1 MVIQEISDTMDWN
14 KTNTILITAFII
26 LNVFL
31 FASSNY
37 MSKAEYDPKNDK
49 EFALDVVKILDEK
62 NIKINADIPD
72 ETYILPVL
80 ETEYDII
87 QVNFSLLEKFLNE
100 KIEPVADVYK
110 YSNSKGEILEI
121 IDGKKLRLTLRNKV
135 NDKINENPDI
145 KEEINNFL
153 KEKNIDTDGYIEN
166 FKHISEND
174 SIYIYTQIYNDYSM
188 DNSYMYFFADNEG
201 IYKFEMQRIISV
213 TEITEKVR
221 TIHAIEALPRILTYP
236 EIKNKEIAK
245 IEIAYYSVEDD
256 NWQNIERIN
265 SDPTW
270 KVIFT
275 DGTQKHLPGI
285 D

>member
-1 MVIQEISDTMDWN
+1 MDWN

-31 FASSNY
+31 FTSSNY
-37 MSKAEYDPKNDK
+37 MTKAEYNPNNDM
-49 EFALDVVKILDEK
+49 EFEEDVANLLKQR
-62 NIKINADIPD
+62 NITINADIPD
-72 ETYILPVL
+72 ETFILPVL

-87 QVNFSLLEKFLNE
+87 KVNSQLLEKYLHE
-100 KIEPVADVYK
+100 KIEPVEDVYS
-110 YSNSKGEILEI
+110 YSNSNGETIEI
-121 IDGKKLRLTLRNKV
+121 IDGKKLRLTLRKKV
-135 NDKINENPDI
+135 NGKINENINI

-153 KEKNIDTDGYIEN
+153 KEKNITDDYVEN
-166 FKHISEND
+166 LKYISETD
-174 SIYIYTQIYNDYSM
+174 CHYVYTQRYNDYSM
-188 DNSYMYFFADNEG
+188 DNSYMYFFVDKEG

-221 TIHAIEALPRILTYP
+221 TIYAIEALPRILTYP
-236 EIKNKEIAK
+236 EIRNKEIAK
-245 IEIAYYSVEDD
+245 VEITYYSVEDD

-270 KVIFT
+270 KVIFS

>member
-1 MVIQEISDTMDWN
+1 MDWN

-201 IYKFEMQRIISV
+201 IYKFEMQRITSV

-270 KVIFT
+270 KVIFS

>member
-49 EFALDVVKILDEK
+49 EFALDVAKILDEK

-153 KEKNIDTDGYIEN
+153 KEKNIDADGYIEN

-201 IYKFEMQRIISV
+201 IYKFEMQRITSV